1 MPQYRFDVDANTK
14 KAEKNIKQLLG
25 LLGKVDK
32 ASSNSS
38 NVDNYRNDSRTL
50 DLLKEYKKI
59 EDSYKNMSRSAQ
71 DYQKA
76 SNFKGNDTSFQKLNE
91 SLGNTSSLLSKVSQ
105 GINDLGKGGGG
116 SLKQHAK
123 DAEVLKTNLGDA
135 AKTMQILQR
144 EKAYVRRT
152 GNQQARIAG
161 KVESTGYMSYSNLG
175 TYTRNQAQ
183 IKNLDSLHETVNGLI
198 HQQQDQYE
206 KLRSSIISG
215 LNTDGK
221 PMSKDELNSAHEKM
235 GETGKVLHKAR
246 DLNTAIEATQDSG
259 TMADSAVSGSL
270 KMIGG
275 KATSLLVGV
284 AVAKEAGKVFINAV
298 KEGEKTNSSTGEEA
312 LNIGNVSGHMSDQTV
327 RGNVQ
332 NIMWNNGLGY
342 NTQQG
347 LDYLSL
353 AQQRKNFDSDY
364 RHGRGNS
371 ESKSMVNA
379 FEYGGR
385 STGISDKS
393 WQTVAGTAMDNG
405 GILSERDIYKLSHTL
420 AGENNRSGNSG
431 NAEQN
436 AKIITSTI
444 QQLSRTTALTSGGI
458 QNIAAV
464 QAALGRSDKSFTGKR
479 LDNVMHGLNQ
489 GFQNAAQ
496 GQDPSLMYTLIAA
509 NPNQFGGLAG
519 YVRAQIQASEGT
531 SNLQNINVMRNYARR
546 LAKNGGENGEA
557 QATLFMEQHFGLSP
571 KDAQKFVQHSEDDS
585 YSLESLQKEVSK
597 QKKSGTKQTRKN
609 NRSYRNSEQAGYNT
623 QQAQGEAIN
632 SGSAG
637 MVKWFRDA
645 KNNVGKGFN
654 NLWQGI
660 THPFDPAKANK
671 AYSTVNADPTAKLGL
686 NPIGNALKIGFDV
699 SGLIGSA
706 VKLFQGRT
714 VHAATVSKKD
724 KSYFSKNKDSKNKD
738 EKKKKKT
745 GKYRASANATKKV
758 SKSAS
763 HSSGKTIEEKEQ
775 EQSRSKQ
782 FLNTRDEEKNLRTEK
797 NNIDLRQS
805 TLSTFSRLLKEEKG
819 MSKNGGLGKAGTVG
833 NGKHHKGNDD
843 DDKKKK
849 KKSSKS
855 KTSKSKTSSSAKKK
869 HKSTTTHK
877 KSSSKTVHNTNN
889 INVNMPATNGMP
901 AAIGNEV
908 GTRVA
913 TKIAQYSR
921 DVIREE

>member
-14 KAEKNIKQLLG
+14 KAEQNIKQLLG

-38 NVDNYRNDSRTL
+38 NVDNYHNDSKTL

-59 EDSYKNMSRSAQ
+59 EESYKNMSRSAQ

-76 SNFKGNDTSFQKLNE
+76 SDFKGNDTSFQKLND

-105 GINDLGKGGGG
+105 GINSLGKGGGG

-123 DAEVLKTNLGDA
+123 DAEILKTNLGDA
-135 AKTMQILQR
+135 AKTIQILQR

-183 IKNLDSLHETVNGLI
+183 IKNMDSLHETINGLI

-206 KLRSSIISG
+206 KLRGSIVSG
-215 LNTDGK
+215 LNTEGK
-221 PMSKDELNSAHEKM
+221 PMTKDELNSAHEQM
-235 GETGKVLHKAR
+235 GDVGKVLHKAR

-259 TMADSAVSGSL
+259 TMADSAISGSL

-284 AVAKEAGKVFINAV
+284 ELAKEAGKAFINAV

-353 AQQRKNFDSDY
+353 AQQRKSFDSDY

-371 ESKSMVNA
+371 ESESMVNA

-393 WQTVAGTAMDNG
+393 WQSVAGTAMDNG
-405 GILSERDIYKLSHTL
+405 GILSDRDIYKLSHTI

-431 NAEQN
+431 NPEEN

-464 QAALGRSDKSFTGKR
+464 QAALGRSDRSFTGKR

-496 GQDPSLMYTLIAA
+496 GQDPSLMYTLIAS

-519 YVRAQIQASEGT
+519 YVRAQVQASEGT
-531 SNLQNINVMRNYARR
+531 SNLQNINVMRNYARK
-546 LAKNGGENGEA
+546 LGKTGGENGEA
-557 QATLFMEQHFGLSP
+557 LATLFMEQHFGLSP

-585 YSLESLQKEVSK
+585 YSLETLQKEVSK
-597 QKKSGTKQTRKN
+597 QKKSGTKQTKKN

-632 SGSAG
+632 SGAAG
-637 MVKWFRDA
+637 MTKWFRDA
-645 KNNVGKGFN
+645 KNNVGKGAY

-660 THPFDPAKANK
+660 THPFDGGKAAKASAILNL
-671 AYSTVNADPTAKLGL
+671 DPTSHMGLTSPTKIIQTGLG
-686 NPIGNALKIGFDV
+686 IT
-699 SGLIGSA
+699 SLIGS
-706 VKLFQGRT
+706 VTKLFQGHT

-724 KSYFSKNKDSKNKD
+724 KSYFSK
-738 EKKKKKT
+738 KKT
-745 GKYRASANATKKV
+745 GKHRASENASKKV
-758 SKSAS
+758 SKGAAS

-797 NNIDLRQS
+797 NNIDLRES

-819 MSKNGGLGKAGTVG
+819 LAKNGGLGKAGTVG

-843 DDKKKK
+843 DDDKKKK
-849 KKSSKS
+849 KKSSKSKTSKS

-869 HKSTTTHK
+869 HKSTSSHK

-889 INVNMPATNGMP
+889 ININMPATNGTP
-901 AAIGNEV
+901 AAIGNEI

-921 DVIREE
+921 DMIREE

>member
-14 KAEKNIKQLLG
+14 KAEQNIKQLLG

-38 NVDNYRNDSRTL
+38 NVDNYRNDSKTL

-59 EDSYKNMSRSAQ
+59 EESYKNMSRSAQ

-76 SNFKGNDTSFQKLNE
+76 SDFKGNDTSFQKLND

-123 DAEVLKTNLGDA
+123 DAEILKTNLGDA
-135 AKTMQILQR
+135 AKTIQILQR

-183 IKNLDSLHETVNGLI
+183 IKNMDSLHETINGLI

-206 KLRSSIISG
+206 KLRGSIVSG

-221 PMSKDELNSAHEKM
+221 PMTKDELNSAHEQM
-235 GETGKVLHKAR
+235 GDVGKVLHKAR

-275 KATSLLVGV
+275 KATSVLIGLE
-284 AVAKEAGKVFINAV
+284 VAKQVATAIRNSI

-353 AQQRKNFDSDY
+353 AQQRKSFDSDY

-371 ESKSMVNA
+371 ESESMVNA

-393 WQTVAGTAMDNG
+393 WQSVAGTAMDNG
-405 GILSERDIYKLSHTL
+405 GILSDRDIYKLSHTI

-431 NAEQN
+431 NPEEN

-464 QAALGRSDKSFTGKR
+464 QAALGRSDRSFTGKR

-496 GQDPSLMYTLIAA
+496 GQDPSLMYTLIAS

-531 SNLQNINVMRNYARR
+531 SNLQNINVMRNYARK

-585 YSLESLQKEVSK
+585 YSLETLQKEVSK
-597 QKKSGTKQTRKN
+597 QKKSGTKQTKKN

-623 QQAQGEAIN
+623 QQSQGEAIN
-632 SGSAG
+632 SRAAG
-637 MVKWFRDA
+637 MTKWFRDA
-645 KNNVGKGFN
+645 KNNVGQFFN
-654 NLWQGI
+654 NIGKEFNNPLPRNKINLPTSYIKKHYHSTASGI
-660 THPFDPAKANK
+660 SGSNPFKA
-671 AYSTVNADPTAKLGL
+671 D
-686 NPIGNALKIGFDV
+686 
-699 SGLIGSA
+699 
-706 VKLFQGRT
+706 T

-724 KSYFSKNKDSKNKD
+724 KSYFSK
-738 EKKKKKT
+738 KKT
-745 GKYRASANATKKV
+745 GKHRASENASKKV
-758 SKSAS
+758 SKGAAS

-797 NNIDLRQS
+797 NNIDLRES

-819 MSKNGGLGKAGTVG
+819 LAKNGGLGKAGTVG

-843 DDKKKK
+843 DDDKKKK
-849 KKSSKS
+849 KKSSKSKTSKS

-869 HKSTTTHK
+869 HKATSSHK

-889 INVNMPATNGMP
+889 ININMPATNGTP
-901 AAIGNEV
+901 AAIGNEI

-921 DVIREE
+921 DMIREE

>member
-14 KAEKNIKQLLG
+14 KAEQNIKQLLG

-38 NVDNYRNDSRTL
+38 NVDNYRNDSKTL

-59 EDSYKNMSRSAQ
+59 EESYKNMSRSAQ

-76 SNFKGNDTSFQKLNE
+76 SDFKGNDTSFQKLND

-105 GINDLGKGGGG
+105 GINSLGKGGGG

-123 DAEVLKTNLGDA
+123 DAEILKTNLGDA
-135 AKTMQILQR
+135 AKTIQILQR

-183 IKNLDSLHETVNGLI
+183 IKNMDSLHETINGLI

-206 KLRSSIISG
+206 KLRGSIVSG
-215 LNTDGK
+215 LNTEGK
-221 PMSKDELNSAHEKM
+221 PMTKDELNSAHEQM
-235 GETGKVLHKAR
+235 GDVGKVLHKAR

-259 TMADSAVSGSL
+259 TMADSAISGSL

-284 AVAKEAGKVFINAV
+284 ELAKEAGKAFINAV

-353 AQQRKNFDSDY
+353 AQQRKSFDSDY

-371 ESKSMVNA
+371 ESESMVNA

-393 WQTVAGTAMDNG
+393 WQSVAGTAMDNG
-405 GILSERDIYKLSHTL
+405 GILSDRDIYKLSHTI

-431 NAEQN
+431 NPEEN

-464 QAALGRSDKSFTGKR
+464 QAALGRSDRSFTGKR

-496 GQDPSLMYTLIAA
+496 GQDPSLMYTLIAS

-531 SNLQNINVMRNYARR
+531 SNLQNINVMRNYARK
-546 LAKNGGENGEA
+546 LGKTGGENGEA
-557 QATLFMEQHFGLSP
+557 LATLFMEQHFGLSP

-585 YSLESLQKEVSK
+585 YSLETLQKEVSK
-597 QKKSGTKQTRKN
+597 QKKSGTKQTKKN

-632 SGSAG
+632 SGAAG
-637 MVKWFRDA
+637 MTKWFRDA
-645 KNNVGKGFN
+645 KNNVGKGMN
-654 NLWQGI
+654 DIWRGI
-660 THPFDPAKANK
+660 TDPFNSDKAKGALSAYTKMYHPLSRIPG
-671 AYSTVNADPTAKLGL
+671 VADIGKLGFEFSSWVGQTGKL
-686 NPIGNALKIGFDV
+686 L
-699 SGLIGSA
+699 SGQK
-706 VKLFQGRT
+706 VK
-714 VHAATVSKKD
+714 AATVSKKD
-724 KSYFSKNKDSKNKD
+724 KSYFDKKKDD
-738 EKKKKKT
+738 KKKT
-745 GKYRASANATKKV
+745 GKHRASENASKKV
-758 SKSAS
+758 SRGAAS

-797 NNIDLRQS
+797 NNIDLRES
-805 TLSTFSRLLKEEKG
+805 TLSTFARLLKEEKG
-819 MSKNGGLGKAGTVG
+819 LSKNGGLGKAGTVG

-843 DDKKKK
+843 DDDKKKK
-849 KKSSKS
+849 KNKSSKS

-869 HKSTTTHK
+869 HKSTSSHK

-889 INVNMPATNGMP
+889 ININMPATNGTP
-901 AAIGNEV
+901 AAIGNEI

-921 DVIREE
+921 DMIREE